1 MKKMCLRLLC
11 TLFMTYFYCLLWIV
25 LEKLITG
32 QIKDSLVDNVVMIL
46 FVPVI
51 WLATSPICDWLVA
64 RKERCRRKGSV

>member
-1 MKKMCLRLLC
+1 MKKIRLRLLC
-11 TLFMTYFYCLLWIV
+11 ALFMTCFYCLLWIV

-51 WLATSPICDWLVA
+51 WLATSPVSDWVIA
-64 RKERCRRKGSV
+64 RKQKR